1 MRTMKAE
8 EFGNSWEYDKAK
20 RKERKQDRK
29 SRDRRKSGRSIW
41 EAKPAD
47 NVED

>member
-1 MRTMKAE
+1 MKSMNAE
-8 EFGNSWEYDKAK
+8 EFAKDYQYDKAK
-20 RKERKQDRK
+20 RDQRKEDRK